1 MNSVVIVSGEQRT
14 NSAIRI
20 PASILSQM
28 PLPSRLPHNIEQ
40 SSMCHIVGPSWLPIL
55 NTAVCTCPFQTL
67 KLSLQTWEFLTQLIV
82 LLSTHQKQIA
92 ATCSGVSY
100 VTELGLSPI
109 HSWYHWK
116 ARLMKDNL
124 LEVTQLGKGRTKPE
138 ALPPASPWSFHLSDA
153 SVLWTS
159 MYSIFERS
167 TTWTAFKVCP
177 MESGAK
183 LRGCWAPPALKGIS
197 PFLL

>member
-1 MNSVVIVSGEQRT
+1 
-14 NSAIRI
+14 
-20 PASILSQM
+20 
-28 PLPSRLPHNIEQ
+28 
-40 SSMCHIVGPSWLPIL
+40 MCHIVGPSWSPIL

-67 KLSLQTWEFLTQLIV
+67 KLSLQSWEFLTQLIV
-82 LLSTHQKQIA
+82 LFSTHQKQIA
-92 ATCSGVSY
+92 ATCSGTSY
-100 VTELGLSPI
+100 VIKFGLSSI
-109 HSWYHWK
+109 HSCYQWK

-138 ALPPASPWSFHLSDA
+138 ALLPASLWSFHLSDA

-159 MYSIFERS
+159 VCSIFERS
-167 TTWTAFKVCP
+167 TTWTAFKVCS

-183 LRGCWAPPALKGIS
+183 LWGCWAPPALKGIP